1 MSEPFPFTWG
11 HIAQS
16 ATSPV
21 LRTVVCRGPPFQSRR
36 NFTSTGKVQTHL
48 TSRVIHFHER
58 LSPLWQRMRYW
69 HNKKLI
75 ASSLQLLMCERKKKL
90 SNALYL
96 LNVFFLMRN
105 SWAESGFVGTV
116 LARDVLPYFT
126 FEKNCSVTKVLVNA
140 LSLKPSQCYH
150 WSPVK
155 GV

>member
-36 NFTSTGKVQTHL
+36 NSTSTGKVQTHL

-75 ASSLQLLMCERKKKL
+75 ASSLQLLMCEREKKTIQRFVF
-90 SNALYL
+90 AQC
-96 LNVFFLMRN
+96 FFLMRN

-116 LARDVLPYFT
+116 LGRDVLPYFT
-126 FEKNCSVTKVLVNA
+126 FEKTCSLTKVLVYA
-140 LSLKPSQCYH
+140 LSLKPSQN
-150 WSPVK
+150 VTIEAR
-155 GV
+155 